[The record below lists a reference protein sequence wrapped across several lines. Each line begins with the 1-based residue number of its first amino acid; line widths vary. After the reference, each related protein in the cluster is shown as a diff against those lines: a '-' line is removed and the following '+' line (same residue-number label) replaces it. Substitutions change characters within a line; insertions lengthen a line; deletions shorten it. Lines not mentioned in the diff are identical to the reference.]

1 MDDSFREYVAFS
13 PIEERAIP
21 SMHCGACGLNLSV
34 FQYQK
39 HGRSAGRGVAQSGDC
54 CTDCAFSML
63 LQVANEE
70 VEQWVAL
77 PGT

>member
-39 HGRSAGRGVAQSGDC
+39 HGRSAGRRVEQSGHC
-54 CTDCAFSML
+54 CTACAFSML
-63 LQVANEE
+63 LQLANEE
-70 VEQWVAL
+70 VDQWVAL
-77 PGT
+77 AQT